1 MMRVLIFLL
10 LLAVLPSVQLS
21 AQERTLYCG
30 VATGFPPYQFTLDG
44 EPAGFDVDV
53 ARAICARL
61 GKEAVFEQRKWDDVL
76 NMLLF
81 GRIDLVAG
89 MEVNAFRFDYFEFST
104 PYAKRH
110 DAVFVSANST
120 ASTVDDLFGRIITG
134 DRHSFVE
141 LHWKE
146 LGIYQ
151 NIRIMQTGTKEEAMA
166 LLGQGKAAAA
176 IMPLEVGWYLAT
188 EQGVAVRVLSNPD
201 PGSDVAIALRKGQP
215 WLLQKINDALQDM
228 ETDGDLKEL
237 QRKWFCTQGEGS
249 PRESS
254 WPDRPRFYASR
265 AFKTVI

>member
-1 MMRVLIFLL
+1 MIRVLVFFL
-10 LLAVLPSVQLS
+10 LLAVLHPGSPS
-21 AQERTLYCG
+21 AQEQSLSCG
-30 VATGFPPYQFTLDG
+30 VATGFPPYQFTLDD

-53 ARAICARL
+53 AKAVCARL
-61 GKEAVFEQRKWDDVL
+61 EHEAVFVQRNWDDIV

-89 MEVNAFRFDYFEFST
+89 MEVNVFRFDYFEFST

-110 DAVFVSANST
+110 DVVFVPANST
-120 ASTVDDLFGRIITG
+120 VAEVENLFGRIVTG

-146 LGIYQ
+146 LGIYK
-151 NIRIMQTGTKEEAMA
+151 NIRIMQTATKAESMA

-188 EQGVAVRVLSNPD
+188 EQGVDVRVLSNPD

-215 WLLQKINDALQDM
+215 WLLQKINDALRDM
-228 ETDGDLKEL
+228 KVDGELIAL
-237 QRKWFCTQGEGS
+237 QRKWFCAQSEGS
-249 PRESS
+249 
-254 WPDRPRFYASR
+254 AQ
-265 AFKTVI
+265 

>member
-1 MMRVLIFLL
+1 M
-10 LLAVLPSVQLS
+10 
-21 AQERTLYCG
+21 
-30 VATGFPPYQFTLDG
+30 
-44 EPAGFDVDV
+44 
-53 ARAICARL
+53 
-61 GKEAVFEQRKWDDVL
+61 
-76 NMLLF
+76 
-81 GRIDLVAG
+81 
-89 MEVNAFRFDYFEFST
+89 
-104 PYAKRH
+104 
-110 DAVFVSANST
+110 
-120 ASTVDDLFGRIITG
+120 
-134 DRHSFVE
+134 E

-249 PRESS
+249 P
-254 WPDRPRFYASR
+254 P
-265 AFKTVI
+265 